1 MLSTLKHKLISLLQL
16 ILVLIFIVFEEL
28 IWEGIAYPI
37 YKYVHSLQIL
47 QRVEEKLHAVNRYV
61 ILVIFVVMLVAVEAF
76 GLYAGYLFVSGKVLL
91 GLSIYL
97 GKIPIAAF
105 TFWMFR
111 VTEDKLMKFG
121 WFKWLYDWVMNFID
135 WLKSLEVYRAT
146 LDRIKLWKE
155 KIRAF
160 RIKYFSKESRFVTK
174 MKRFYTT
181 IKASLRKK
189 EEDEK

>member
-1 MLSTLKHKLISLLQL
+1 MLATLKHKLISLLQL

-28 IWEGIAYPI
+28 IWEGIAYPV
-37 YKYVHSLQIL
+37 YQYVHSLQIL
-47 QRVEEKLHAVNRYV
+47 QRVEEGLHSVNRYV

-76 GLYAGYLFVSGKVLL
+76 GLYAGFLFVSGKVLL
-91 GLSIYL
+91 GFSIYL
-97 GKIPIAAF
+97 GKIPVAAF

-121 WFKWLYDWVMNFID
+121 WFKWVYDRVMQFID
-135 WLKSLEVYRAT
+135 WLKSLEVYKST
-146 LDRIKLWKE
+146 LDRIKLWKA

-189 EEDEK
+189 

>member
-1 MLSTLKHKLISLLQL
+1 
-16 ILVLIFIVFEEL
+16 
-28 IWEGIAYPI
+28 
-37 YKYVHSLQIL
+37 
-47 QRVEEKLHAVNRYV
+47 
-61 ILVIFVVMLVAVEAF
+61 
-76 GLYAGYLFVSGKVLL
+76 
-91 GLSIYL
+91 
-97 GKIPIAAF
+97 
-105 TFWMFR
+105 
-111 VTEDKLMKFG
+111 MK
-121 WFKWLYDWVMNFID
+121 FID
-135 WLKSLEVYRAT
+135 WLKSLEVYRST